1 MKTRIV
7 LASVIAAFAVA
18 TPAAAA
24 PSSAAPAS
32 AAGSS
37 VLTDGAAIRAARTA
51 CRNIS
56 AAPASVTPYLCRG
69 YFRGRR
75 LSRSAATFR
84 MSLRDPADGERC
96 TAILTVTRR
105 SSGIINRRLRRGS
118 CLGRVAER

>member
-1 MKTRIV
+1 MKTRIL
-7 LASVIAAFAVA
+7 LATVVAAFAVA
-18 TPAAAA
+18 SPAAAA
-24 PSSAAPAS
+24 PSSAAPS

-56 AAPASVTPYLCRG
+56 AAPASITPYVCRG

-84 MSLRDPADGERC
+84 LNLRDPADGERC